1 MVAVGITLQPEDAF
15 LDLLGS
21 VLREDADYFEVAP
34 ETLWAVGDDDRFRP
48 NRYRARF
55 LALGDE
61 ARRRFVAHGVGL
73 SLGNAA
79 PGDAPRRRR
88 WLDQVAI
95 EQRRFGFQWYSDHL
109 GPTTVAGEAVTSPMP
124 LPMTASSAALV
135 RAQLAAMQRVV
146 PDVGFENSV
155 TYFLFGR
162 FADEPGYFDRV
173 LGPSGMHLVLDLHNV
188 HTMARNLGGDPD
200 AYLAAIDPRH
210 VIEIHISGGNES
222 QPGWLPGGRT
232 VRLDSHDSAVP
243 EEVWRMFAA
252 IAPRCPGL
260 RGVTLER
267 MEGTVGAGDAPLIRE
282 ELHRARRI
290 LAGKRG
296 PIVSV
301 PASRAQAPARRTRAD
316 RGAHV
321 AAERVLAS
329 VMRAPDPVAR
339 LVPLIARATGRRA
352 ISTAERDGI
361 RTNALLVAT
370 IRFQRLVR
378 WSLKSKD
385 WFLTDTPAFVAAFRR
400 YHRTVPMTAHFPR
413 QEARLFRA
421 WLARQP
427 RTLRPSRAASPPG
440 RSAAA
445 SETSGGPATRRAR
458 RRRRR

>member
-15 LDLLGS
+15 LDLLGG
-21 VLREDADYFEVAP
+21 VLRADADYFEVAP

-61 ARRRFVAHGVGL
+61 ARRPFVAHGVGM

-162 FADEPGYFDRV
+162 FADEPAFFDRV
-173 LGPSGMHLVLDLHNV
+173 LGPPGMHMVLDLHNV

-210 VIEIHISGGNES
+210 VIEIHLSGGNES

-243 EEVWRMFAA
+243 EDVWRMLAA

-267 MEGTVGAGDAPLIRE
+267 MEGTVRAGDVPLIRE
-282 ELHRARRI
+282 ELRRARRI
-290 LAGKRG
+290 LARKRSAA
-296 PIVSV
+296 VSV
-301 PASRAQAPARRTRAD
+301 TAAAPAARARVARRD
-316 RGAHV
+316 V
-321 AAERVLAS
+321 AAQVTVERGLAAA
-329 VMRAPDPVAR
+329 MRAPDPVAR
-339 LVPLIARATGRRA
+339 LTPLIARATGRRR

-421 WLARQP
+421 WLR
-427 RTLRPSRAASPPG
+427 SGAASPPG